1 MKKSLFIIPLLFIS
15 LSFNF
20 INTYSTKE
28 INKNIQNNIYT
39 PNSVP
44 SKWWYN

>member
-20 INTYSTKE
+20 INTYSTKQ
-28 INKNIQNNIYT
+28 INKNIQNNI
-39 PNSVP
+39 
-44 SKWWYN
+44 